1 MVPQKKKFNINPS
14 VSTPQK
20 IEISSPVVD
29 DSYTLSELR
38 PIVTPEMITSQE
50 RSYQISGKCLKLI
63 WGEYIMIIGNLVY
76 ILNNL
81 IQNMEDMI
89 QLFQMIMKKTQLL
102 NTFNMMHNHT
112 LMYGPVA
119 SKHSN

>member
-1 MVPQKKKFNINPS
+1 MGYLIL
-14 VSTPQK
+14 
-20 IEISSPVVD
+20 IIS
-29 DSYTLSELR
+29 
-38 PIVTPEMITSQE
+38 
-50 RSYQISGKCLKLI
+50 
-63 WGEYIMIIGNLVY
+63 
-76 ILNNL
+76 NL
-81 IQNMEDMI
+81 IHILRNLIHNMEDMI